1 MAERPIRGLFLMGQ
15 SPRRIPAR
23 LAEKLLLIRDGLR
36 LSQNELIRRLGA
48 DEELTQ
54 ARVSAYER
62 GVREPSLPVLL
73 RYARAANV
81 SVEALI
87 DDELDLPKKLPANPK
102 SEGIRR
108 KRTSRTGPTPK
119 RKPKRT

>member
-1 MAERPIRGLFLMGQ
+1 MGQ
-15 SPRRIPAR
+15 SPRPVPAR

-36 LSQNELIRRLGA
+36 LSQNELINHLGLG
-48 DEELTQ
+48 DELTQ

-62 GVREPSLPVLL
+62 GVREPPLLVLL
-73 RYARAANV
+73 RYARTANV

-87 DDELDLPKKLPANPK
+87 DDELDLPKKLPASPR

-108 KRTSRTGPTPK
+108 KRASKINRTIK
-119 RKPKRT
+119 DKPKRT